1 MSAVFAISGILFDN
15 SYGDQVIFYASYGG
29 PLIHRTI
36 TSRRSDRMSFHTL
49 QYVPVG
55 HCVLNDSYS
64 ATSVPPPDFS
74 FVRYQVAGPSL
85 LENLTFLSKKVFL

>member
-1 MSAVFAISGILFDN
+1 MEIKLYFMPPMEAA
-15 SYGDQVIFYASYGG
+15 
-29 PLIHRTI
+29 LIHHTI